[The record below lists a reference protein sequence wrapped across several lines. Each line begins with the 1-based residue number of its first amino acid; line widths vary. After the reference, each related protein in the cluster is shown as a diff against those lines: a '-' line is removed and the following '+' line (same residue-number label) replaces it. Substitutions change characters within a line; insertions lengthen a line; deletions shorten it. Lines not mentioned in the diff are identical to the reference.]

1 MTKNYENFYF
11 APNRFKTCFF
21 DCRAQKDTPSAIFV
35 ETSILVH
42 ERLGVEYQR
51 AFKSWHFSFGLV
63 IL

>member
-11 APNRFKTCFF
+11 APNRFKTCLF
-21 DCRAQKDTPSAIFV
+21 DCRAQKNTPSAIFV

-51 AFKSWHFSFGLV
+51 ALNHSIFHLV
-63 IL
+63 L